1 MEVLQSQLKRNK
13 IMNWEER
20 KAAYTAKAKTLADVP
35 KDLKYFS
42 KFNTLKMAVMQKVE
56 DDIKSGK
63 INKEDASELH
73 TIRDAK
79 DTFGFTE
86 RYVNV
91 LMEYAYQES
100 VINTAKDFARQT
112 KEMNE
117 AFKKIV
123 DALDDVDMI
132 PENCNCDY

>member
-1 MEVLQSQLKRNK
+1 
-13 IMNWEER
+13 MNWEER

-42 KFNTLKMAVMQKVE
+42 KFNTLKMAAMEKIE
-56 DDIKSGK
+56 ADIKSGK

-91 LMEYAYQES
+91 LMEYAYREAMDYMQ
-100 VINTAKDFARQT
+100 KDYIART

-117 AFKKIV
+117 AFNKIV
-123 DALDDVDMI
+123 GALEEVDMI
-132 PENCNCDY
+132 PENCNCDC

>member
-1 MEVLQSQLKRNK
+1 
-13 IMNWEER
+13 MNWEER

-42 KFNTLKMAVMQKVE
+42 KFNTLKMAAMEKIE
-56 DDIKSGK
+56 ADIKSGK

-91 LMEYAYQES
+91 LMEYAYREAMDYMQ
-100 VINTAKDFARQT
+100 KDYIART

-117 AFKKIV
+117 AFNKIV
-123 DALDDVDMI
+123 GALEEVDMI

>member
-1 MEVLQSQLKRNK
+1 
-13 IMNWEER
+13 MNWEER

-42 KFNTLKMAVMQKVE
+42 KFNTLKMAAMEKIE
-56 DDIKSGK
+56 ADIKSGK

-73 TIRDAK
+73 TIRDVK

-91 LMEYAYQES
+91 LMEYAYREAIDYMQ
-100 VINTAKDFARQT
+100 KDYIART

-117 AFKKIV
+117 AFNKIV
-123 DALDDVDMI
+123 GALEEVNMI

>member
-1 MEVLQSQLKRNK
+1 
-13 IMNWEER
+13 MNWEER

-42 KFNTLKMAVMQKVE
+42 KFNTLKMAAMEKVE
-56 DDIKSGK
+56 ADIKSGK

-91 LMEYAYQES
+91 LMEYAYREAMDYMQ
-100 VINTAKDFARQT
+100 KDYIART
-112 KEMNE
+112 KEMNA
-117 AFKKIV
+117 AFNKIV
-123 DALDDVDMI
+123 DALDDVGMI
-132 PENCNCDY
+132 PENCNCDC

>member
-1 MEVLQSQLKRNK
+1 
-13 IMNWEER
+13 MNWEER

-35 KDLKYFS
+35 KDLAYFS
-42 KFNTLKMAVMQKVE
+42 KFNTLKMAAMEKIE
-56 DDIKSGK
+56 ADIKSGK
-63 INKEDASELH
+63 INAEDAIELH

-79 DTFGFTE
+79 GTFGFTE

-91 LMEYAYQES
+91 LMEYAYCEAMDYMQ
-100 VINTAKDFARQT
+100 KDYVART

-117 AFKKIV
+117 AFNKIV
-123 DALDDVDMI
+123 EALDEVGMV

>member
-1 MEVLQSQLKRNK
+1 
-13 IMNWEER
+13 MNWEER

-42 KFNTLKMAVMQKVE
+42 KFNTLKMAAMEKIE
-56 DDIKSGK
+56 ADIKSGK

-79 DTFGFTE
+79 GTFGFTE

-91 LMEYAYQES
+91 LMEYAYREAMDYMQ
-100 VINTAKDFARQT
+100 KDYIERT

-117 AFKKIV
+117 AFNKIV
-123 DALDDVDMI
+123 GALEEVDMI

>member
-1 MEVLQSQLKRNK
+1 
-13 IMNWEER
+13 MNWEER

-73 TIRDAK
+73 NIRDAK

-91 LMEYAYQES
+91 LMEYAYQEG

>member
-1 MEVLQSQLKRNK
+1 
-13 IMNWEER
+13 MNWEER
-20 KAAYTAKAKTLADVP
+20 KATYMAKAKTLADVP

-42 KFNTLKMAVMQKVE
+42 KFNTLKMAAMEKVE
-56 DDIKSGK
+56 TDIKSGK
-63 INKEDASELH
+63 INKEDASELY

-91 LMEYAYQES
+91 LMEYAYQEG
-100 VINTAKDFARQT
+100 VINTAKDFARRT
-112 KEMNE
+112 KEMNDAYE
-117 AFKKIV
+117 KII
-123 DALDDVDMI
+123 DIMDGLDMI

>member
-1 MEVLQSQLKRNK
+1 
-13 IMNWEER
+13 MNWEER

-42 KFNTLKMAVMQKVE
+42 KFNTLKMAAMEKIE
-56 DDIKSGK
+56 ADIKSGK

-91 LMEYAYQES
+91 LMEYAYREAMDYMQ
-100 VINTAKDFARQT
+100 KDYIART
-112 KEMNE
+112 KEMND
-117 AFKKIV
+117 AFNKIV
-123 DALDDVDMI
+123 GALEEVDMI

>member
-1 MEVLQSQLKRNK
+1 
-13 IMNWEER
+13 MNWEER
-20 KAAYTAKAKTLADVP
+20 KAAYTTKAKTLADVP

-42 KFNTLKMAVMQKVE
+42 KFNTLKMAAMEKIE
-56 DDIKSGK
+56 ADIKSGK

-91 LMEYAYQES
+91 LMEYAYREAMDYMQ
-100 VINTAKDFARQT
+100 KDYIART

-117 AFKKIV
+117 AFNKIV
-123 DALDDVDMI
+123 GALEEVDMI